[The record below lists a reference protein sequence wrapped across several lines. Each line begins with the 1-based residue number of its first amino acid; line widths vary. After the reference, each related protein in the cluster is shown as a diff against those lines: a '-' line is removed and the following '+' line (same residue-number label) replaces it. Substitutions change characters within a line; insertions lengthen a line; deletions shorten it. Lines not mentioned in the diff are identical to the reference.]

1 MEQNKKLSRRA
12 WSFIGGGA
20 FLAVF
25 VALAISVPLYW
36 MELIGI
42 GVLGYFLISC
52 LILPDNI
59 IEDVVLSVLNWSF
72 ISLPM
77 LIFTLDLDGIIW
89 LITVKF
95 LFWLLGIVLGIICA
109 ILAFFIGGFLSIFVY
124 PYALYKSYHPEV
136 VS

>member
-1 MEQNKKLSRRA
+1 MKENKKLSLRA

-25 VALAISVPLYW
+25 IAFAISTPLYW
-36 MELIGI
+36 MQFIGI
-42 GVLGYFLISC
+42 GILGFFLVSC
-52 LILPDNI
+52 LILSDNI
-59 IEDVVLSVLNWSF
+59 ITDIVMAVISWSF

-95 LFWLLGIVLGIICA
+95 LFWLLGIVLGIICT

-124 PYALYKSYHPEV
+124 PYALYKSYHPEEV
-136 VS
+136 